1 MNSGLTGKIPTGEVK
16 IIIINQMVFLNLSA
30 GQNFE
35 MRAEFLKNSD
45 GTLVGK
51 VLDQIY
57 QILKWFIF
65 YRFRI
70 KIIMFWTEYM
80 IW

>member
-1 MNSGLTGKIPTGEVK
+1 MNSGLTCKIPTGEVK

-57 QILKWFIF
+57 QI
-65 YRFRI
+65 
-70 KIIMFWTEYM
+70 
-80 IW
+80 